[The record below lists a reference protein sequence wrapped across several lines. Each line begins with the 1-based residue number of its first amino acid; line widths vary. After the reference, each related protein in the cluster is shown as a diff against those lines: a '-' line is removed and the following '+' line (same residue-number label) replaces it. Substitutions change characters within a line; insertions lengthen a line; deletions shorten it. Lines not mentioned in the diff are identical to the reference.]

1 LSRHVSSDL
10 NLLCPEASHLTYS
23 QVDVIF
29 SSEAILEN
37 GLTALTSTYWS
48 CSSTLARFVDYAK
61 SFVNKFEMQSDI
73 VAVSVLDATTEIVF
87 SLDSRGL
94 LTFVVDKPTYERL
107 GIVGTPMRWSGC
119 KDMYRVPDDPATRK
133 VHRYGSKQQTALAA
147 LDEYHGPWRILYHL
161 RSTATAQPLDGSV
174 EHVVKPTVSRTAHVY
189 VPEPAL
195 SPCPNSEDEI
205 EDWNDDMSALFEWV
219 AMACLGSQRLSA
231 NDRCDPYIAVYT
243 PPSPSRL
250 HHVTHISWRGLLSS
264 QFTQAIIDQVLYAFS
279 SSYSR
284 QEFVA
289 FSTAFAAVTIHGVST
304 APVTYISPSS
314 PLQTP
319 IRLPRPE
326 SEDTW
331 SLLVSS
337 HDARKH
343 GTCNWVLADSIGKWD
358 SRWG

>member
-1 LSRHVSSDL
+1 M
-10 NLLCPEASHLTYS
+10 
-23 QVDVIF
+23 IF
-29 SSEAILEN
+29 SSEASLEN

-48 CSSTLARFVDYAK
+48 CISTLAKFVDYAK

-73 VAVSVLDATTEIVF
+73 LAVSALDATTDIVF

-119 KDMYRVPDDPATRK
+119 KDMYLIQCALTEGVPDDPATRK
-133 VHRYGSKQQTALAA
+133 VHRYGSKQQAALAA
-147 LDEYHGPWRILYHL
+147 LDVDHGPWRILYHL
-161 RSTATAQPLDGSV
+161 RSVGATLQLLDGSV
-174 EHVVKPTVSRTAHVY
+174 EHVVKPAVSRTAHVH
-189 VPEPAL
+189 VPEPVL
-195 SPCPNSEDEI
+195 RSCPNSEDDL
-205 EDWNDDMSALFEWV
+205 EDWNDDMSTLFEWV
-219 AMACLGSQRLSA
+219 AMACLGSQRLSV
-231 NDRCDPYIAVYT
+231 NDRCDPYIALYT

-264 QFTQAIIDQVLYAFS
+264 QSTQAIVDQVLNFS
-279 SSYSR
+279 LS
-284 QEFVA
+284 QP
-289 FSTAFAAVTIHGVST
+289 AFAAVTIHGVTT

-337 HDARKH
+337 HDARKRN
-343 GTCNWVLADSIGKWD
+343 TCNWVLAESIGKWD